1 MIDAMWKIPLNHVHF
16 MLTSKKAHTPNMSA
30 KYFNLTYITLPTV
43 LLLFT
48 SCYPKTEGTEELY
61 HRQEALESQIDQ
73 LSEDLESG
81 LTKIKRNIERIE
93 SNQLKLAGEIQ
104 NMQEKNV
111 TLRRKIDKV
120 AGPKANKSSKQSER
134 GKQPTNTADVIYS
147 NAVTSYNDGKFED
160 AILEYQKLID
170 TYPRDKRVPDA
181 YLKQGLALINL
192 GRKQEAKFFLNTL
205 IDKYPN
211 SREAQTARAKLKT
224 I

>member
-1 MIDAMWKIPLNHVHF
+1 LILIDAMWKIPLNHVHF

-30 KYFNLTYITLPTV
+30 KHFNLIYVTLPTV
-43 LLLFT
+43 LLLLT

-61 HRQEALESQIDQ
+61 QRQDALESKLDQ
-73 LSEDLESG
+73 LAEDLESG
-81 LTKIKRNIERIE
+81 LTKIERNIERIE
-93 SNQLKLAGEIQ
+93 S
-104 NMQEKNV
+104 MQEKNV

-120 AGPKANKSSKQSER
+120 AGPKANKSSKQAEK

-147 NAVTSYNDGKFED
+147 KAVTSYNDGKFED
-160 AILEYQKLID
+160 AILDYQKLID

-211 SREAQTARAKLKT
+211 SREAQTAKAKLKT

>member
-1 MIDAMWKIPLNHVHF
+1 
-16 MLTSKKAHTPNMSA
+16 MSA
-30 KYFNLTYITLPTV
+30 KYSNLIYITLPTV

-61 HRQEALESQIDQ
+61 QRQQALESKIDQ
-73 LSEDLESG
+73 LSEDIESG
-81 LTKIKRNIERIE
+81 LTKIERNIERIE

-120 AGPKANKSSKQSER
+120 AGPKADKRSKQAEKA
-134 GKQPTNTADVIYS
+134 KQPNNTADVIYS
-147 NAVTSYNDGKFED
+147 KAVTSYNDGQFED

-170 TYPRDKRVPDA
+170 TYPRDRRVPDA
-181 YLKQGLALINL
+181 YLKQGMALINL

-205 IDKYPN
+205 IDKYPD
-211 SREAQTARAKLKT
+211 SSEAQTARAKLKT

>member
-1 MIDAMWKIPLNHVHF
+1 

-30 KYFNLTYITLPTV
+30 KYFNLIYITLPTV
-43 LLLFT
+43 LLLLT

-61 HRQEALESQIDQ
+61 QKQESLEAKIDQ
-73 LSEDLESG
+73 LTEDIESG
-81 LTKIKRNIERIE
+81 LTKIERNIERIE

-104 NMQEKNV
+104 SMQEKSV
-111 TLRRKIDKV
+111 TLRKKIDKV
-120 AGPKANKSSKQSER
+120 AGPDNKKSPKQAEK
-134 GKQPTNTADVIYS
+134 GKQPNNTADVIYTK
-147 NAVTSYNDGKFED
+147 AVTSYNEGNFED

-170 TYPRDKRVPDA
+170 TYPKDRRVPDA
-181 YLKQGLALINL
+181 YLKQGMALINL

-211 SREAQTARAKLKT
+211 SSEAQTARAKLKT

>member
-1 MIDAMWKIPLNHVHF
+1 

-30 KYFNLTYITLPTV
+30 KYFNPIYITLPTLI
-43 LLLFT
+43 LLLT
-48 SCYPKTEGTEELY
+48 SCYPKTEGTEDLY
-61 HRQEALESQIDQ
+61 QRQDALESKLDQ
-73 LSEDLESG
+73 LSEDLDSG
-81 LTKIKRNIERIE
+81 LTKLERNIERIE

-111 TLRRKIDKV
+111 KLRRKIDKV
-120 AGPKANKSSKQSER
+120 AGPKADKNSKQAQK
-134 GKQPTNTADVIYS
+134 GKQTNNTADVIYS
-147 NAVTSYNDGKFED
+147 KAVTSYNDGKFED

-211 SREAQTARAKLKT
+211 SSEAQTARAKLKT

>member
-1 MIDAMWKIPLNHVHF
+1 

-30 KYFNLTYITLPTV
+30 KYFNLIYVTLPTV
-43 LLLFT
+43 LLLLT
-48 SCYPKTEGTEELY
+48 SCYPKTEVTEELY
-61 HRQEALESQIDQ
+61 QRQDALESKIEQ

-81 LTKIKRNIERIE
+81 LTKIERNIERIE

-104 NMQEKNV
+104 SIQEKNV
-111 TLRRKIDKV
+111 TLRKKIDKV
-120 AGPKANKSSKQSER
+120 AGPKANKSSKQAEKS
-134 GKQPTNTADVIYS
+134 KQSTNTADVIYS
-147 NAVTSYNDGKFED
+147 NAVASYNEGKFED

-205 IDKYPN
+205 IDKYPD
-211 SREAQTARAKLKT
+211 SREAQTAKAKLKT